1 MPSGTVWH
9 GGCVTDRTKQT
20 VEAAL
25 LSGATT
31 LLLVGPRGVGKQAL
45 AQSIA
50 DARGAPL
57 DEIVCL
63 ADPADI
69 RRWLFYARTPQGDG
83 DPGVLGQPGRR
94 IVFLNHLESLPLAL
108 SNEIRQAVQYRRY
121 LDADGT
127 VRQVSGEVTLIGAF
141 VTDASTQTLQES
153 GVVAQAFSHKV
164 FLPGLSERPDDIE
177 HLAKHLVGSIVPS
190 VNLDVSA
197 VPILKG
203 LDYTDGNIDRLRLLL
218 EAAALAASSGR
229 IDAEA
234 VAVAVASE
242 ARTAM
247 RQMFFQGQT
256 ITDRDIDEWLEQF
269 PADVR
274 ATAAEIVVAVRR
286 RYYCEPSQWW
296 SHLRYLFTELLRE
309 FGNEGQLRDRL
320 VLASFQ
326 RPGKSE
332 GRALADFTK
341 ANALRQGTLRGTFA
355 ALARTRYMPSHP
367 IIVLVDDWAGSGE
380 QIRTLL
386 GHHKTQLL
394 ALAKATSDRGT
405 HAAFRVLFVACYEPA
420 AAEIDAFFSQL
431 GLDGHTVVARR
442 LAPTDR
448 CVGSQSRVIPNEQAR
463 SAFEAF
469 AQEVGIQLW
478 PEYPLG
484 WPPGGLLV
492 VFPHDVP
499 NNTLP
504 LLWKPN
510 RRPRWRPLI
519 SGVSRSRGRPS

>member
-1 MPSGTVWH
+1 
-9 GGCVTDRTKQT
+9 
-20 VEAAL
+20 
-25 LSGATT
+25 
-31 LLLVGPRGVGKQAL
+31 
-45 AQSIA
+45 
-50 DARGAPL
+50 
-57 DEIVCL
+57 
-63 ADPADI
+63 
-69 RRWLFYARTPQGDG
+69 
-83 DPGVLGQPGRR
+83 
-94 IVFLNHLESLPLAL
+94 VFLNHLESLPLTL

-121 LDADGT
+121 LDAQGT
-127 VRQVSGEVTLIGAF
+127 VRQVSTDLTFIGGF

-164 FLPGLSERPDDIE
+164 SLPGLSERPDEIE
-177 HLAKHLVGSIVPS
+177 PLARRLVGFIVPRVS
-190 VNLDVSA
+190 LDESA
-197 VPILKG
+197 VPTLKA

-218 EAAALAASSGR
+218 EAAALATRSGQ

-234 VAVAVASE
+234 VAVALATE

-256 ITDRDIDEWLEQF
+256 ITDRDIDEWLQQF
-269 PADVR
+269 PATVR
-274 ATAAEIVVAVRR
+274 ATAAEVVVAVRR

-309 FGNEGQLRDRL
+309 WGNEGELRDRL

-341 ANALRQGTLRGTFA
+341 ANALRQSTLRSHVA
-355 ALARTRYMPSHP
+355 ALARTRHMPPDP
-367 IIVLVDDWAGSGE
+367 IVVLVDDWAGSGE

-386 GHHKTQLL
+386 SNHESQLL
-394 ALAKATSDRGT
+394 ALAKATNVRGG
-405 HAAFRVLFVACYEPA
+405 HVAFRVLLVACYDSA
-420 AAEIDAFFSQL
+420 AADINAFFSRL
-431 GLDGHTVVARR
+431 GLDGHAVVARR

-463 SAFEAF
+463 TAFEAF
-469 AQEVGIQLW
+469 AQEVGRRLW

-484 WPPGGLLV
+484 WPPGALLV
-492 VFPHDVP
+492 SFPHDVP
-499 NNTLP
+499 NNSLP
-504 LLWKPN
+504 LLWKAN

-519 SGVSRSRGRPS
+519 GGVSRSRGRPS